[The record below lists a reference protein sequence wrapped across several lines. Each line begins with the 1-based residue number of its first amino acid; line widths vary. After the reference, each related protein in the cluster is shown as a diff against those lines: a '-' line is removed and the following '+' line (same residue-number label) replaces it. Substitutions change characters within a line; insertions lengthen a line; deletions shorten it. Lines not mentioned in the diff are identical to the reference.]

1 MMPPSPLLA
10 AISRACAAIAGGYV
24 FAAAATALLAVVLP
38 MLLPMQRADA
48 VVTATL
54 LSFLLYG
61 AAALRVF
68 AAPSA
73 WRAWLE
79 LLAPALLMALAA
91 RGLA

>member
-1 MMPPSPLLA
+1 MPRSLA
-10 AISRACAAIAGGYV
+10 ALSRACAAIAGGYA
-24 FAAAATALLAVVLP
+24 FAASAAALLAIVLP
-38 MLLPMQRADA
+38 MPRADA

-54 LSFLLYG
+54 LSFILYA

-68 AAPSA
+68 AASGA

-79 LLAPALLMALAA
+79 LLLPALLMALAV

>member
-1 MMPPSPLLA
+1 MPRSSYLA
-10 AISRACAAIAGGYV
+10 GASRAAAAIAGGYA
-24 FAAAATALLAVVLP
+24 FAAAAAALLAQCLP
-38 MLLPMQRADA
+38 LPRADA

-54 LSFLLYG
+54 LSFALYA
-61 AAALRVF
+61 AAALRAF

-79 LLAPALLMALAA
+79 LLAPAVAMALAA